1 MKSFTKLMGVAIF
14 SSLFTLAIFYLF
26 VFESTKIESFDQG
39 DSVPKIIPTTYT
51 YTDSKTSA
59 EVTDFTEVAE
69 AVVNKVVHIRTTK
82 ELQRTWYRRSYS
94 PSVVGSG
101 VIVSPDGFILTN
113 YHVVE
118 NNTDLEVTLNDNRT
132 FKAKMVKADPET
144 DLAVLKIE
152 TDIPLPYIVFGNS
165 DVTRIGEWVLAVGN
179 PLNLNSTVT
188 AGIISAKSRDSN
200 VWDSKNEAFIQ
211 TDAAVNMGNSGGAL
225 VNTRGELIGIN
236 TKISTQTGG
245 YVGYSFAI
253 PSNIVRKV
261 FEDLMEY
268 GGIQRGVLGVYGS
281 QLNGKRAEEL
291 DLIDTEGFY
300 INEVIE
306 NSGAEIAGLK
316 PGDIIKSIE
325 GNKINNYA
333 DLHGYLFSRRPGDKV
348 AITYKRGTKIN
359 SMNITLSKSIT
370 EVIGNL
376 EFRNLSDELKKK
388 YGIDGGVLIS
398 DVSSNYLA
406 EYIDYIALEINDYK
420 IRSLED
426 IRNFKSKDVSL
437 NTIKALSPDGEEVK
451 LIF

>member
-1 MKSFTKLMGVAIF
+1 MKNFTKLIGVAIF
-14 SSLFTLAIFYLF
+14 SSLFTLAVFYFF
-26 VFESTKIESFDQG
+26 VFESTKIESIDQEN
-39 DSVPKIIPTTYT
+39 SVPKIVPTTYA
-51 YTDSKTSA
+51 YTDSKVGA

-118 NNTDLEVTLNDNRT
+118 NNTDLEVTLDDNRT
-132 FKAKMVKADPET
+132 FEATMVKAAPET
-144 DLAVLKIE
+144 DLAVLKI
-152 TDIPLPYIVFGNS
+152 DANVPLPYIVFGNS
-165 DVTRIGEWVLAVGN
+165 DATRIGEWVLAVGN

-200 VWDSKNEAFIQ
+200 IWDNKNEAFIQ

-236 TKISTQTGG
+236 TKISTQTGS

-291 DLIDTEGFY
+291 NLADTEGFY

-306 NSGAEIAGLK
+306 NSGAENAGLK

-333 DLHGYLFSRRPGDKV
+333 DLHGYLFSRRPGDEV
-348 AITYKRGTKIN
+348 TITYKRDGKIT
-359 SMNITLSKSIT
+359 SMNIKLSKSIT
-370 EVIGNL
+370 EIIGNL
-376 EFRNLSDELKKK
+376 EFRNISPEQKEKF
-388 YGIDGGVLIS
+388 GIDGGVLIS
-398 DVSSNYLA
+398 NVSSTYLSK
-406 EYIDYIALEINDYK
+406 YVNYIALEINDNK
-420 IRSLED
+420 IKSLED
-426 IRNFKSKDVSL
+426 IRNFKSMDISL
-437 NTIKALSPDGEEVK
+437 NTIKALAPDGEEVT